1 MIFKFVLWR
10 LHFLSLFEFLLF
22 YDKIHQLVCVC
33 GQENISLILSA
44 RSLYCL
50 FGCRLLSL
58 SFFLYFSRFWAF
70 TDKFAG
76 YSGTQFQGHST
87 HTLVCNKEG
96 PKRVNKIEPWL
107 SLSWR
112 GERERW
118 WVDGGAHSFR
128 WCVCWVV
135 VVSFEKNV
143 ARWLHVV
150 ERENAWKSRNKPR
163 GNTNVGE
170 TVERREISSMPQV
183 HQ

>member
-1 MIFKFVLWR
+1 M
-10 LHFLSLFEFLLF
+10 HFLSLFEFLLF

-112 GERERW
+112 GERER
-118 WVDGGAHSFR
+118 DGGWMVVHTLFGGACAGWW
-128 WCVCWVV
+128 WCRSKRMWRVDSTLWRGKMR
-135 VVSFEKNV
+135 EK
-143 ARWLHVV
+143 V
-150 ERENAWKSRNKPR
+150 E
-163 GNTNVGE
+163 TNLGA
-170 TVERREISSMPQV
+170 TLM
-183 HQ
+183 